1 MPKIQ
6 LVLQSDGA
14 EGRPIDDPI
23 LMFLLESKR
32 AGRIREAHGISVD
45 SKQLRVDAAPDDYTV
60 QIEMEG
66 YRDFVGKFTIKS
78 EGVVGNNRRLAAGQ
92 RALEIDP
99 GESCRVVLSNHVRAH
114 PEETGER
121 PHTRYLYR
129 QGP

>member
-1 MPKIQ
+1 MPKIK

-32 AGRIREAHGISVD
+32 AGRIREAHGITVD

-78 EGVVGNNRRLAAGQ
+78 DSPPVVPIKLTHKSK
-92 RALEIDP
+92 ALPDF
-99 GESCRVVLSNHVRAH
+99 SDLSKR
-114 PEETGER
+114 
-121 PHTRYLYR
+121 
-129 QGP
+129 